1 MKNKKSILFKII
13 TALVLITLM
22 LSLGTLAVSASDSDP
37 TSLTETA
44 VESENTGEETE
55 VDENLFSII
64 FSTVEDKAAEIF
76 SVLTLISSLILA
88 YAYKKGLFPLIKGA
102 LTSLNGSVNKIKESA
117 ESELQKNEAIGGEVK
132 EKLADFEKLITAAGD
147 RLALIE
153 SKLDENENRQD
164 KELKTIISAQIDML
178 YDVFM
183 SSSLPK
189 YQKDAIGQLV
199 VKMKE
204 ALGENE
210 TD

>member
-183 SSSLPK
+183 SSSLPQ
-189 YQKDAIGQLV
+189 YQKDAIGQRV

>member
-1 MKNKKSILFKII
+1 MKNKKRILIKII
-13 TALVLITLM
+13 TTLLLLTLI
-22 LSLGTLAVSASDSDP
+22 LSLGMVAVSATDADLP
-37 TSLTETA
+37 SLTEP
-44 VESENTGEETE
+44 SENTETSQEEA
-55 VDENLFSII
+55 DRAENLFAVI
-64 FSTVEDKAAEIF
+64 FSTVKDKAAEIF

-88 YAYKKGLFPLIKGA
+88 YAYKKGLFPLIKSA

-117 ESELQKNEAIGGEVK
+117 ESELQNNEAISAQVK
-132 EKLADFEKLITAAGD
+132 EKLSDFEKLITAAGD

-153 SKLDENENRQD
+153 SKLDENKNRQD

-183 SSSLPK
+183 SSSLPQ
-189 YQKDAIGQLV
+189 YQKDAIGQRV

-210 TD
+210 AD

>member
-1 MKNKKSILFKII
+1 MKNKKRILIKII
-13 TALVLITLM
+13 TTLLLLTLI
-22 LSLGTLAVSASDSDP
+22 LSLGMVAVSATDADLP
-37 TSLTETA
+37 SLTEP
-44 VESENTGEETE
+44 SENTETSQEEA
-55 VDENLFSII
+55 DRAENLFAVI
-64 FSTVEDKAAEIF
+64 FSTVKDKAAEIF

-88 YAYKKGLFPLIKGA
+88 YAYKKGLFPLIKSA

-117 ESELQKNEAIGGEVK
+117 ESELQNNEAISTQVK
-132 EKLADFEKLITAAGD
+132 EKLSDFEKLITAAGD

-183 SSSLPK
+183 SSSLPQ
-189 YQKDAIGQLV
+189 YQKDAIGQRV

>member
-22 LSLGTLAVSASDSDP
+22 LSLGMVAVSASDSDP
-37 TSLTETA
+37 TSLAEPGGET
-44 VESENTGEETE
+44 ENTGEETE
-55 VDENLFSII
+55 AGENLFAII

-76 SVLTLISSLILA
+76 SVLTLISSLVLA
-88 YAYKKGLFPLIKGA
+88 YAYKKGLFPLIKSA

-132 EKLADFEKLITAAGD
+132 EKLSDFEKLITAAGD

-183 SSSLPK
+183 SSSLPQ
-189 YQKDAIGQLV
+189 YQKDAIGQRV